1 MFHLPSRIAEG
12 ALVGYFELAKSLL
25 KIGSDYLSL
34 DAFFAHRPSPT
45 DSKSFFVA
53 LS

>member
-12 ALVGYFELAKSLL
+12 ALVIYFELVKSLL

-34 DAFFAHRPSPT
+34 DAFSAHRRFPA
-45 DSKSFFVA
+45 DSKSSFVA